1 MRVTTRGPQRGKWL
15 LVRAAAEVGCESAST
30 PRTTLRLWGAFANE
44 RVFCSSSI
52 NVSFSL
58 TPHLL
63 TAVTKPEKL
72 CVSGEHGPPALGP
85 EYRGLEAPPL
95 LNPSYLLP
103 TSCEQVR
110 RKRNAPATVPHKF
123 TPGSSSPAPS
133 APPAPWGT
141 RHSCQAHTHTQTH
154 THTHTHTAARD
165 RPAGTLVRRA
175 AGCTIAPPA
184 ARPFRIGR
192 RCVCP
197 RSIAT
202 CARPVKI

>member
-154 THTHTHTAARD
+154 THTHTHTPPRVTAPQERSSGGQRVAPS
-165 RPAGTLVRRA
+165 RPPPRAPSGSAGDA
-175 AGCTIAPPA
+175 
-184 ARPFRIGR
+184 
-192 RCVCP
+192 
-197 RSIAT
+197 
-202 CARPVKI
+202 CARGQSQPAPDR